1 MCVPRHSLYMYIKE
15 RTTCC
20 ALQQH
25 EYSAEN
31 ERKKKPLQNLE
42 KKPRAQQTRG
52 EVALRTDAPSQDR
65 RGEQRRI
72 AAAEK
77 KTTLSRFEG
86 CLKWRKNTHT
96 LERCTNKNEKRSPT
110 RMHDRTKKN
119 DVYEKKREGR
129 VGGGVRMYMYTRN
142 TTLPQPLYPP
152 RSPLS
157 HSRCGHYPTLVGE
170 LLALLAAFA
179 LFFSNNAPVTKR
191 ISAQSGS
198 I

>member
-119 DVYEKKREGR
+119 DVYEKKGR
-129 VGGGVRMYMYTRN
+129 GGLVVVCVCICIHEIRRCH
-142 TTLPQPLYPP
+142 
-152 RSPLS
+152 SPFIHRVHLS
-157 HSRCGHYPTLVGE
+157 RT
-170 LLALLAAFA
+170 LAAA
-179 LFFSNNAPVTKR
+179 TILLL
-191 ISAQSGS
+191 
-198 I
+198 